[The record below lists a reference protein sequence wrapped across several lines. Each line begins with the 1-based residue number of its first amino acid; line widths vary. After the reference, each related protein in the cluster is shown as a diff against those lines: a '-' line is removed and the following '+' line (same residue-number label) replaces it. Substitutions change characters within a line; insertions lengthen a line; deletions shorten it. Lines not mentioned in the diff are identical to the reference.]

1 MPTLRAPAP
10 AVFVILFALS
20 TISAAAQTTSAPP
33 TAIDATLYTTY
44 SVSSGDQ
51 NVSLIV
57 CGSLPGSG
65 GCYGSAYLG
74 PFGKIGALL
83 EGNPS
88 TKGNTVTRA
97 IYVLDIATGT
107 KGTDV
112 ALSIY
117 KKTDTISSS
126 FDTVAVTLFK
136 TISLPLTGGSTAV
149 SSMAANPR
157 YLFIGTDQS
166 PQGVEVKKSTGA
178 VTLIGG
184 FSPPINVTSITS
196 DQYGYVTVTQGSF
209 GGGESGFYVFGPT
222 GGGAEDGGGADF
234 MVGTTNAVSTATLPT
249 SDHFPSERLVVR
261 PKASANPTQQ

>member
-1 MPTLRAPAP
+1 
-10 AVFVILFALS
+10 
-20 TISAAAQTTSAPP
+20 
-33 TAIDATLYTTY
+33 
-44 SVSSGDQ
+44 
-51 NVSLIV
+51 VSLIV

-126 FDTVAVTLFK
+126 FDTGL
-136 TISLPLTGGSTAV
+136 L
-149 SSMAANPR
+149 
-157 YLFIGTDQS
+157 
-166 PQGVEVKKSTGA
+166 
-178 VTLIGG
+178 
-184 FSPPINVTSITS
+184 
-196 DQYGYVTVTQGSF
+196 
-209 GGGESGFYVFGPT
+209 
-222 GGGAEDGGGADF
+222 
-234 MVGTTNAVSTATLPT
+234 
-249 SDHFPSERLVVR
+249 R
-261 PKASANPTQQ
+261 PG